1 MTKYSAKQL
10 LERYIAGTCTA
21 EEQAIVE
28 SWHLKELERKNFEPD
43 PNHLEQAHGDIWRSI
58 DSRSKD
64 NFPKPLLK
72 RPLFRYAAAAI
83 VILTISA
90 ALFFIQ
96 KNSGHTS
103 VKELLVKSGKDFVP
117 GGNKAIL
124 TLDDGSK
131 ISLTDAANGNLA
143 NQTGISITKTN
154 DGQVVYKIDS
164 KAAQTAAAIRPKYNT
179 ITTPKGGQFQ
189 IDLPDG
195 SKIWLNAASSL
206 KYPLIFKNGSRTVEL
221 TGEAYFEVAK
231 AKQPFVVKSDG
242 QEVKVLGTHFN
253 INSYADEG
261 STKTTLLEG
270 SVLVSP
276 LLSSRAHETSSGQT
290 VAKDTDLS
298 KAGMTKG
305 VGNDTG
311 LKDEVILKPNQQ
323 AILNTNNIIKVQ
335 EADIENE
342 MAWKNNLFIF
352 KGESI
357 KSIARKLSRWY
368 DVEFSFEG
376 NAANLSYVGIV
387 SRSKNISSVLSIMEG
402 AGNVHFK
409 VDGRRITIISK

>member
-10 LERYIAGTCTA
+10 LERYVEGTCTA
-21 EEQAIVE
+21 EEKAIVE

-43 PNHLEQAHGDIWRSI
+43 PNQIEQAHENIWKSI
-58 DSRSKD
+58 NSRSQN
-64 NFPKPLLK
+64 NFPKPLLT
-72 RPLFRYAAAAI
+72 RPPYRYAAAAI
-83 VILTISA
+83 LALTLSA
-90 ALFFIQ
+90 ALFFFIQ
-96 KNSGHTS
+96 KNTGYAT
-103 VKELLVKSGKDFVP
+103 VKELLVKSGKDFIP
-117 GGNKAIL
+117 GGNKAVL
-124 TLDDGSK
+124 TLADGSK
-131 ISLTDAANGNLA
+131 ISLTDASTGNLI
-143 NQTGISITKTN
+143 NQSGITITKTN

-164 KAAQTAAAIRPKYNT
+164 KEAENVKLKQPKYNT

-195 SKIWLNAASSL
+195 SKIWLNAESSL
-206 KYPLIFKNGSRTVEL
+206 KYPMIFKGGVRKVEL

-231 AKQPFVVKSDG
+231 AGLPFIVESNG

-270 SVLVSP
+270 SVSVRHAEP
-276 LLSSRAHETSSGQT
+276 DGQGQ
-290 VAKDTDLS
+290 ALRQ
-298 KAGMTKG
+298 
-305 VGNDTG
+305 NDEAARMANVKT
-311 LKDEVILKPNQQ
+311 EAIILKPDQQ
-323 AILNTNNIIKVQ
+323 AVLTNTTIKVQ

-357 KSIARKLSRWY
+357 ESIARKLSRWY

-376 NAANLSYVGIV
+376 NASSLSYVGIV

-409 VDGRRITIISK
+409 IDGRRITIISK

>member
-10 LERYIAGTCTA
+10 LERYIEGTCSA
-21 EEQAIVE
+21 EEKAIVE

-43 PNHLEQAHGDIWRSI
+43 PNQLEQAHENIWRSI
-58 DSRSKD
+58 NSRSKD
-64 NFPKPLLK
+64 NFPRPILK
-72 RPLFRYAAAAI
+72 RLPYRYAAAVI
-83 VILTISA
+83 VTIALSA
-90 ALFFIQ
+90 ALFFFIQ
-96 KNSGHTS
+96 KNTGYAT
-103 VKELLVKSGKDFVP
+103 VKELLVKSGKDFIP

-124 TLDDGSK
+124 TLADGSK
-131 ISLTDAANGNLA
+131 ISLTDAATGKLI
-143 NQTGISITKTN
+143 NQSGISITKTK
-154 DGQVVYKIDS
+154 DGQVIYKIDS
-164 KAAQTAAAIRPKYNT
+164 KEAADVKLKQPIYNT

-195 SKIWLNAASSL
+195 SKIWLNAESSL
-206 KYPLIFKNGSRTVEL
+206 KYPMVFKGDIRKVEL

-231 AKQPFVVKSDG
+231 AGQPFIVASNG
-242 QEVKVLGTHFN
+242 QEVEVLGTHFN

-261 STKTTLLEG
+261 NTKTTLLEG
-270 SVLVSP
+270 SVSVAGLGSP
-276 LLSSRAHETSSGQT
+276 QIVNRNS
-290 VAKDTDLS
+290 
-298 KAGMTKG
+298 
-305 VGNDTG
+305 NI
-311 LKDEVILKPNQQ
+311 VILQPNQQ

-335 EADIENE
+335 EADIENA

-357 KSIARKLSRWY
+357 ESITRKLSRWY

-376 NAANLSYVGIV
+376 NASNLSYVGIV

-409 VDGRRITIISK
+409 IDGRRITIITK